1 MNVFEAIKRRRSIR
15 KFKKD
20 PIPEEKLKLLFE
32 AARLAPSAGNRQPWR
47 FILVTES
54 EMKNRLA
61 KLADNQEFVAD
72 APVIFAVFGD
82 PMDSP
87 GGYQRNPMM
96 AYKQDPMIAV
106 EHICLEAVEL
116 GLGTCW
122 IGPASPR
129 YDVEGIKTLLK
140 VPERMYLICLLP
152 VGNPMESPKPRKR
165 KPNSEIFFK
174 EKYFLKPGP

>member
-1 MNVFEAIKRRRSIR
+1 MNVFEAIKKRRSIR
-15 KFKKD
+15 KFKTN
-20 PIPEEKLKLLFE
+20 PIPEEKLKLLIE
-32 AARLAPSAGNRQPWR
+32 AARLSPSAGNRQPWR
-47 FILVTES
+47 FIIVTKS
-54 EMKNRLA
+54 EIKKRLA
-61 KLADNQEFVAD
+61 KLADNQGFIAD

-122 IGPASPR
+122 IGPASLG

-140 VPERMYLICLLP
+140 VPERLYLICLLP
-152 VGNPMESPKPRKR
+152 VGKPLESPKPRNR
-165 KPNSEIFFK
+165 KPTSEIFFK
-174 EKYFLKPGP
+174 ETFFKPDP